1 MVAVVV
7 APVAAETVDVDEAE
21 DDAVSAAAAAAA
33 GSQAALVTFARG
45 HCFAGG

>member
-21 DDAVSAAAAAAA
+21 DDAVSAAAA